1 MVRREPLVFW
11 TCEHPGCPTG
21 ITKPHVHLF
30 LHFVFSFLY
39 LCQEAKLL
47 KINLSCIS
55 GSETPGLVTVQLET
69 NDGRVLGSTQFTY
82 KEEICSGFQKIVRSA
97 NYRGKFINAFSSNG
111 PSKESV
117 TTERNETETGKIR
130 PVCSLFIN
138 FCCKPPGECHIK
150 LWVSCGFFSIPTLY
164 RRYNLDVKICVR
176 TVLSRNGQW

>member
-1 MVRREPLVFW
+1 M
-11 TCEHPGCPTG
+11 
-21 ITKPHVHLF
+21 
-30 LHFVFSFLY
+30 Y

-97 NYRGKFINAFSSNG
+97 NYRGKFIKAFSSNG

-117 TTERNETETGKIR
+117 TTEQNETETGKIR

-138 FCCKPPGECHIK
+138 FCCK
-150 LWVSCGFFSIPTLY
+150 LQVSVTLNFGFPVVSSAS
-164 RRYNLDVKICVR
+164 RRYIGVTIWTLKFVSGRFLAEMDSGN
-176 TVLSRNGQW
+176 